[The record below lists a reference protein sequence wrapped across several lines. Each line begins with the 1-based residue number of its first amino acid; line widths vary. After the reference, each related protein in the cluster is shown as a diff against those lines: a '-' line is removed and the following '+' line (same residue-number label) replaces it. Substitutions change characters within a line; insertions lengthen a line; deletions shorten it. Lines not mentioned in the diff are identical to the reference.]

1 MNNKNRAKE
10 IYDDAFEKMLYR
22 EMMAAKH
29 KYNNIKMELL
39 LSQANAAERI
49 NLEVCDGE

>member
-1 MNNKNRAKE
+1 MNIKNRVKD
-10 IYDDAFEKMLYR
+10 IFDDEYGKMLYR
-22 EMMAAKH
+22 EMVAAKR
-29 KYNNIKMELL
+29 KYDNIKMELL